1 MPWTKKLSRPLVLN
15 DSTRLE
21 TLSDVRDLILDRF
34 TTVTHNA
41 VLAHAGALLLK
52 AAATGNRADIEAA
65 TDQTERALRS
75 MRLIV

>member
-1 MPWTKKLSRPLVLN
+1 MSWTNKLSRPLVLK
-15 DSTRLE
+15 DDTRLE
-21 TLSDVRDLILDRF
+21 TLSDVRDLILDRL

-52 AAATGNRADIEAA
+52 AAITGNRADIQAA
-65 TDQTERALRS
+65 TDQTERALRN